1 MVEVSA
7 RSQHISNLK
16 YAGYIMPLTLF
27 RYGTTMR
34 ILHTS
39 DWHLGQNFYSKSR
52 AAEHQAFL
60 DWLLASAQ
68 EHDVD
73 AIIVAGDIFDTGSPP
88 SYARELY
95 NRFVVQ
101 LQQTGCRLVV
111 LAGNHDSVATL
122 NESRDILAFLKT
134 TVVANAGHAPFI
146 LPLRDGT
153 PGAIFCPVPFLRPRE
168 LVTSQA
174 GHSGGEKQQL
184 LLSAISDYYQQQYQ
198 LACELRGDR
207 ALPIIASGHLTTV
220 GASKSDAVR
229 EIYIGTLDAFPAS
242 RFPPADYIALGH
254 IHRAQVVGGCEHIRY
269 SGSPIPL
276 SFDETGKN
284 KSVNL
289 VTFANGCLTDVTPL
303 IVPVTQPLAVLKGDF
318 ASISAQLN
326 QWQNND
332 QQPSAW
338 LDIEVTSDEYMHDIQ
353 RKIQAQTETLP
364 VEVLLV
370 RRSRAQ
376 RDRILAGAQR
386 ETLSELQVED
396 VFARRLALET
406 LEATQQQ
413 RLEQLFNET
422 LHSLN
427 GEDRL

>member
-1 MVEVSA
+1 
-7 RSQHISNLK
+7 
-16 YAGYIMPLTLF
+16 
-27 RYGTTMR
+27 MR

-101 LQQTGCRLVV
+101 LQQTRRRLVV

-122 NESRDILAFLKT
+122 NESRDILAFLNT

-220 GASKSDAVR
+220 GASKSEAVR
-229 EIYIGTLDAFPAS
+229 EIYIGTLDAFPAN

-289 VTFANGCLTDVTPL
+289 VTFANGCLKDVTPL

>member
-1 MVEVSA
+1 
-7 RSQHISNLK
+7 
-16 YAGYIMPLTLF
+16 
-27 RYGTTMR
+27 MR

-101 LQQTGCRLVV
+101 LQQTRCRLVV

-122 NESRDILAFLKT
+122 NESRDILAFLNT

-168 LVTSQA
+168 LLTSQA

-220 GASKSDAVR
+220 GASKSEAVR
-229 EIYIGTLDAFPAS
+229 EIYIGTLDAFPAN

-289 VTFANGCLTDVTPL
+289 VTFANGCLKDVTPL

-353 RKIQAQTETLP
+353 RKIQVQTETLP